1 MRIQVLACGHFVHG
15 AGSVRVAEAIGH
27 RGIPQVCVLTAFGE
41 SRIGHEIFSHM
52 IQFCL
57 AGGQC
62 LFLRSSITRLR
73 SPWGTTA
80 LKRWRT
86 DAENLYDARSVAAVM
101 GSILVMRH
109 TQSLGGS
116 L

>member
-1 MRIQVLACGHFVHG
+1 MNASATRSSSA
-15 AGSVRVAEAIGH
+15 
-27 RGIPQVCVLTAFGE
+27 
-41 SRIGHEIFSHM
+41 SRAARAYIIH
-52 IQFCL
+52 C
-57 AGGQC
+57 
-62 LFLRSSITRLR
+62 SITRLR

-86 DAENLYDARSVAAVM
+86 DAENVYDAQSVAAVM